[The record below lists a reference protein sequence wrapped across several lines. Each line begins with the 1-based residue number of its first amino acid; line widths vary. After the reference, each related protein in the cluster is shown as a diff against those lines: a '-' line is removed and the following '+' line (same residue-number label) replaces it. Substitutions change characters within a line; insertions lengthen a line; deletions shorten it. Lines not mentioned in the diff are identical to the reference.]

1 MNSLSQSLSS
11 LAFSESDVAI
21 VVGLER
27 AVSYNFR
34 AALVLSPAMPD
45 GRVAVRLLHG
55 DRRQLSCR
63 RHNLLRAAHPED
75 RGRLLTLVVWER
87 QLELRVARSFL
98 LEKLGGE
105 IGLALHVASFF
116 PARETLALTTGFA
129 MGRII
134 PDWSCVTLAAV
145 GEVDQRTPGGR
156 FRWTPVHGKGNAV
169 HGAHAVSDGIVR
181 IDCAVV
187 AIGAGRFVVA
197 GGCADHPSR
206 ARKFFASAFI
216 YDALTHAAT
225 PLPDM
230 PCAR

>member
-1 MNSLSQSLSS
+1 MFAGFLKSSPRERLTPIAERKMNSLSQSLSS

-27 AVSYNFR
+27 AVGYNFR

-75 RGRLLTLVVWER
+75 RARLLTLVVWER

-105 IGLALHVASFF
+105 IVASFF
-116 PARETLALTTGFA
+116 PARETLALT
-129 MGRII
+129 RII

-145 GEVDQRTPGGR
+145 GEVDQRTSGGR
-156 FRWTPVHGKGNAV
+156 FRWTPVHGKGNA
-169 HGAHAVSDGIVR
+169 G
-181 IDCAVV
+181 
-187 AIGAGRFVVA
+187 
-197 GGCADHPSR
+197 
-206 ARKFFASAFI
+206 
-216 YDALTHAAT
+216 
-225 PLPDM
+225 
-230 PCAR
+230 

>member
-11 LAFSESDVAI
+11 LAFSESDLAI

-27 AVSYNFR
+27 AVGYNFR

-55 DRRQLSCR
+55 DCQQLSCR

-75 RGRLLTLVVWER
+75 RARLLTLVVWER

-116 PARETLALTTGFA
+116 PARETLALT
-129 MGRII
+129 RII

-181 IDCAVV
+181 IDCAL
-187 AIGAGRFVVA
+187 G
-197 GGCADHPSR
+197 
-206 ARKFFASAFI
+206 
-216 YDALTHAAT
+216 
-225 PLPDM
+225 
-230 PCAR
+230 